1 MTTIPATA
9 TPTYSSTATGQV
21 FTVAKS
27 SLRWSN
33 VLSVIFFCGGIS
45 FVLLALYGSTMG
57 IKEVDF
63 PVIVRWVIAAV
74 CFLIGV
80 MIVGGYVRTRDYRV
94 EADDQKVVV
103 SNLGKD
109 DTYLWDDANSI
120 YQSITKHYR
129 NGIYVGTTY
138 LYTLV
143 LKSGKKVTFNNTLQ
157 RVEDLGVLIQNAIS
171 KRAYPSVIA
180 AINSGNTV
188 YFDKIGISREGIS
201 NGNNKQILWSEIQG
215 VKVENGVVKVSK
227 QGKWF
232 GWANVPVAKI
242 PNLFVFLSVVD
253 SIIGINTK

>member
-1 MTTIPATA
+1 MTIPATPTSANNA
-9 TPTYSSTATGQV
+9 TEQV

-27 SLRWSN
+27 SLWWSN
-33 VLSVIFFCGGIS
+33 VLSVFFFCGGIS
-45 FVLLALYGSTMG
+45 FALIAVYGSTLG

-63 PVIVRWVIAAV
+63 PVIVRWVIAV
-74 CFLIGV
+74 TCFLIGV
-80 MIVGGYVRTRDYRV
+80 LIVGGYARTRDYRV

-109 DTYLWDDANSI
+109 DVYPWDDANSI

-129 NGIYVGTTY
+129 NGIYTGTTNI
-138 LYTLV
+138 YTLV
-143 LKSGKKVTFNNTLQ
+143 LKNGKKVIFNNTLQ
-157 RVEDLGVLIQNAIS
+157 RVEDLGQLIQNAIS

-201 NGNNKQILWSEIQG
+201 NGNNNKIQWSEIQA
-215 VKVENGVVKVSK
+215 VKVENGVIKVSK

-253 SIIGINTK
+253 SIIGINAK